1 MKRRED
7 WAERLHDYL
16 DERRDVPFAWGT
28 NDCASFAAGAVQA
41 MTGESLQI
49 PQVESA
55 AAYLHFL
62 RDYGPLDAIVDDT
75 LGERLPSPAFAQR
88 GDVVLLFVDERA
100 TLGVCIGVE
109 AAAPGQDGMLTVPM
123 STATA
128 AWRV

>member
-7 WAERLHDYL
+7 WAEQLADYL
-16 DERRDVPFAWGT
+16 DARRDVPFAWGG
-28 NDCASFAAGAVQA
+28 NDCASFAAGAVEA
-41 MTGESLQI
+41 MTGEATQI
-49 PQVESA
+49 QQIESA

-62 RDYGPLDAIVDDT
+62 RDHGPLDAIVDDT

-100 TLGVCIGVE
+100 TLGVCIGTE
-109 AAAPGQDGMLTVPM
+109 AAAPGPDGMLAVPM
-123 STATA
+123 TAARA